1 MSAEMTQ
8 RGTGGG
14 TQHGRMPYRDLR
26 QEESINPGVRRR
38 QRLASWKTVPE
49 SLNFTVE
56 ENEVWRTKQAQLQY
70 TNRNRWWTSSTSTTF
85 KRWVLTMVVGV
96 LTGVVGIFI
105 TYFTQYFTRIK
116 FAAVRDVMDREAAG
130 ELARGAAFFP

>member
-56 ENEVWRTKQAQLQY
+56 ENEVWRTKQAL
-70 TNRNRWWTSSTSTTF
+70 S
-85 KRWVLTMVVGV
+85 L
-96 LTGVVGIFI
+96 IHI
-105 TYFTQYFTRIK
+105 
-116 FAAVRDVMDREAAG
+116 
-130 ELARGAAFFP
+130 

>member
-38 QRLASWKTVPE
+38 QRLAS
-49 SLNFTVE
+49 
-56 ENEVWRTKQAQLQY
+56 
-70 TNRNRWWTSSTSTTF
+70 
-85 KRWVLTMVVGV
+85 
-96 LTGVVGIFI
+96 
-105 TYFTQYFTRIK
+105 
-116 FAAVRDVMDREAAG
+116 
-130 ELARGAAFFP
+130 